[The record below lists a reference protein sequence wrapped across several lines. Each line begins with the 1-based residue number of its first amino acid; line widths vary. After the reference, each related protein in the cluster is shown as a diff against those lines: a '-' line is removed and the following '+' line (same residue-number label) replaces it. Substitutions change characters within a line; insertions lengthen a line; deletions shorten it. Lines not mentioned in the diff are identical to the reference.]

1 MDRIE
6 TMKAFVAVAEE
17 GSFTKAADKLKLS
30 GQLVSKYVSSFEQ
43 ELGVRLFNR
52 TTRRVHLTEA
62 GEQCL
67 AHANQI
73 LENVTAME
81 EHFGQLQTQP
91 KGRLHIS
98 APVSFA
104 TLHLGPLLS
113 DFRKLCPDIS
123 INLELSDR
131 KIDVVED
138 GFDIALRIG
147 HLKSSSLIAK
157 KIAPIHLVL
166 CAAPRYLDQQ
176 GRPSHPSDLNP
187 AHFLHYSYMDISS
200 SNNELIG
207 TLRTYV
213 QQNQG
218 AMIANN
224 GEVLMQAAIA
234 GEGYILQPSF
244 IVGAALKQ
252 GELET
257 LLESFS
263 PPPMGLYAVYPHRQL
278 LAPKLRVFIDF
289 LSTYYGESPYWD
301 AYRNAN

>member
-6 TMKAFVAVAEE
+6 TMKAFVAVAEQ
-17 GSFTKAADKLKLS
+17 GSFTKAADKLRLS
-30 GQLVSKYVSSFEQ
+30 SQLVSKYVSHLEQ
-43 ELGVRLFNR
+43 GLNVRLFNR

-67 AHANQI
+67 KHATQI
-73 LENVTAME
+73 LESLTDME
-81 EHFGQLQTQP
+81 DHFGQIQTQP

-104 TLHLGPLLS
+104 TLHLASLLR
-113 DFRKLCPDIS
+113 DFRKHYPDIS

-131 KIDVVED
+131 KVDVVDD
-138 GFDIALRIG
+138 GFDVALRIG
-147 HLKSSSLIAK
+147 HLQSSSLIARN
-157 KIAPIHLVL
+157 IAPIRLVL
-166 CAAPRYLDQQ
+166 CAAPDYLKQH
-176 GRPSHPSDLNP
+176 GTPMAPSELNP
-187 AHFLHYSYMDISS
+187 AHYLQYSYMGFSPS
-200 SNNELIG
+200 TNELIN
-207 TLRTYV
+207 TLRTYA

-252 GELET
+252 GHLQT
-257 LLESFS
+257 LLDSFT
-263 PPPMGLYAVYPHRQL
+263 PDPLGLYAVYPHRKL

-289 LSTYYGESPYWD
+289 LNAYYGESPYWD
-301 AYRNAN
+301 EY